1 MSVSLA
7 LNGSA
12 SAGVRVV
19 AGESLALRIA
29 AYDPNG
35 ISKIFVQCFQFSMAS
50 SSKTKLA
57 VGEVVVQAEQ
67 SYSQTSFDVTIPIPE
82 NAALGK
88 WGVQLIEFTNQR
100 GYKSSFYRGHGKF
113 DKVVFEVVP
122 PPSKEDELLRFDGVE
137 IAGHGR
143 CA

>member
-7 LNGSA
+7 INGSA
-12 SAGVRVV
+12 DVRVV
-19 AGESLALRIA
+19 AGENLVLRIT

-50 SSKTKLA
+50 SSKAKLA
-57 VGEVVVQAEQ
+57 MREVSIPLEQ
-67 SYSQTSFDVTIPIPE
+67 SYSQSIFDMPILIPQ

-113 DKVVFEVVP
+113 DHVVFEVVP

-137 IAGHGR
+137 IAGGSR

>member
-1 MSVSLA
+1 MSVSLG
-7 LNGSA
+7 LNGSTD
-12 SAGVRVV
+12 VRVI

-35 ISKIFVQCFQFSMAS
+35 ISRIFVQCFQFSMAS
-50 SSKTKLA
+50 SNKIKLA
-57 VGEVVVQAEQ
+57 VGEVSITAEQ
-67 SYSQTSFDVTIPIPE
+67 SYAQTSFDVTIPIPE

-100 GYKSSFYRGHGKF
+100 GYKTSFYRGHGKF

-137 IAGHGR
+137 IAGRGR

>member
-1 MSVSLA
+1 MSVSLGI
-7 LNGSA
+7 NGS
-12 SAGVRVV
+12 GEIRVV

-35 ISKIFVQCFQFSMAS
+35 ISKIFVQCFQFSMTS
-50 SSKTKLA
+50 SSKAKLA
-57 VGEVVVQAEQ
+57 VGEVSVAPEQ

-137 IAGHGR
+137 IAGRGR
-143 CA
+143 FA

>member
-1 MSVSLA
+1 M
-7 LNGSA
+7 
-12 SAGVRVV
+12 V
-19 AGESLALRIA
+19 AGEGLVLRIA

-35 ISKIFVQCFQFSMAS
+35 ISKIFVQCFQFSMAN
-50 SSKTKLA
+50 SSKAKLA
-57 VGEVVVQAEQ
+57 VGEVSISPER
-67 SYSQTSFDVTIPIPE
+67 SYSGSSFDITIPIPE

-137 IAGHGR
+137 IAGRGR
-143 CA
+143 RV

>member
-1 MSVSLA
+1 MSVSLGI
-7 LNGSA
+7 NGSA
-12 SAGVRVV
+12 DVRVV

-50 SSKTKLA
+50 SSKAKLA
-57 VGEVVVQAEQ
+57 VGEVSVAPEQ
-67 SYSQTSFDVTIPIPE
+67 SYSQTSFDVTVPIPE

-122 PPSKEDELLRFDGVE
+122 PASKEDELLRFDGVE
-137 IAGHGR
+137 IAGRGR

>member
-7 LNGSA
+7 MNGSTD
-12 SAGVRVV
+12 VRVM
-19 AGESLALRIA
+19 AGDNLVLRVA

-35 ISKIFVQCFQFSMAS
+35 LRKIFVQCFQFSMAS
-50 SSKTKLA
+50 SNKAKLA
-57 VGEVVVQAEQ
+57 VGEVSISAEHRFAR
-67 SYSQTSFDVTIPIPE
+67 SSFDVSISIPE

-88 WGVQLIEFTNQR
+88 WGIQLIEFTNQR

-113 DKVVFEVVP
+113 DNVVFEVVP

-137 IAGHGR
+137 IAAGDGR
-143 CA
+143 RA

>member
-1 MSVSLA
+1 MSVSLGI
-7 LNGSA
+7 NGSTD
-12 SAGVRVV
+12 VRVI

-35 ISKIFVQCFQFSMAS
+35 VSRIFVQCFQFSMAS
-50 SSKTKLA
+50 SNKIKLA
-57 VGEVVVQAEQ
+57 VGEVSIPSEH
-67 SYSQTSFDVTIPIPE
+67 SYSQTSFDVTIPIPQ

-100 GYKSSFYRGHGKF
+100 GYKTSFYRGHGKF
-113 DKVVFEVVP
+113 DKIVFEVVP

-137 IAGHGR
+137 IADRGR

>member
-1 MSVSLA
+1 MSVSLGI
-7 LNGSA
+7 NGSMD
-12 SAGVRVV
+12 VRVT
-19 AGESLALRIA
+19 AGESLSLRIA

-57 VGEVVVQAEQ
+57 VGELLIPLEQ
-67 SYSQTSFDVTIPIPE
+67 SYSETTFDLAIPIPE

-100 GYKSSFYRGHGKF
+100 GYKSSFYRGH
-113 DKVVFEVVP
+113 
-122 PPSKEDELLRFDGVE
+122 
-137 IAGHGR
+137 
-143 CA
+143 

>member
-1 MSVSLA
+1 MSVSLGI
-7 LNGSA
+7 NGSA
-12 SAGVRVV
+12 DVRVV

-50 SSKTKLA
+50 SSKAKLA
-57 VGEVVVQAEQ
+57 VGEVSVTPEQ
-67 SYSQTSFDVTIPIPE
+67 SYSQTRFDVTIPIPE

-88 WGVQLIEFTNQR
+88 WGVQLIEFTNHR

-122 PPSKEDELLRFDGVE
+122 PASKEDELLRFDGVE
-137 IAGHGR
+137 IAGRGR

>member
-1 MSVSLA
+1 MSVSLGI
-7 LNGSA
+7 NGSA
-12 SAGVRVV
+12 DVRIV

-35 ISKIFVQCFQFSMAS
+35 ISRIFVQCFQFSMAS
-50 SSKTKLA
+50 SSKVKLA
-57 VGEVVVQAEQ
+57 VGEVSVSPEQ
-67 SYSQTSFDVTIPIPE
+67 SYSQTSFDITIPIPE

-88 WGVQLIEFTNQR
+88 WGVQMIEFTNQR

-122 PPSKEDELLRFDGVE
+122 PASKEDELLRFDGVE
-137 IAGHGR
+137 ISGRGR

>member
-1 MSVSLA
+1 MSVSLGM
-7 LNGSA
+7 NGSA
-12 SAGVRVV
+12 DVRVI

-50 SSKTKLA
+50 SSKSKLA
-57 VGEVVVQAEQ
+57 IGEVSVVPEQ
-67 SYSQTSFDVTIPIPE
+67 SYSQTSFEVTIPIPE

-137 IAGHGR
+137 ITGRRR

>member
-1 MSVSLA
+1 
-7 LNGSA
+7 
-12 SAGVRVV
+12 
-19 AGESLALRIA
+19 
-29 AYDPNG
+29 
-35 ISKIFVQCFQFSMAS
+35 MAS
-50 SSKTKLA
+50 SCKAKLA
-57 VGEVVVQAEQ
+57 VGEVSVAPEQ
-67 SYSQTSFDVTIPIPE
+67 SYSQTSFDVTIPIPG

-122 PPSKEDELLRFDGVE
+122 PASKEDELLRFDGVE
-137 IAGHGR
+137 IAGRGR

>member
-1 MSVSLA
+1 MSVSLGI
-7 LNGSA
+7 NGSTD
-12 SAGVRVV
+12 VRVI
-19 AGESLALRIA
+19 AGESLMLRIA

-50 SSKTKLA
+50 STKVKLA
-57 VGEVVVQAEQ
+57 VGERSIPLDQ
-67 SYSQTSFDVTIPIPE
+67 SYSQTSFDMIILIPE

-88 WGVQLIEFTNQR
+88 WGVQLIEFTNLR

-113 DKVVFEVVP
+113 DKVVFDVVP

-137 IAGHGR
+137 IAGHSH

>member
-1 MSVSLA
+1 MSVSLGI
-7 LNGSA
+7 NGSA
-12 SAGVRVV
+12 DVRVV

-50 SSKTKLA
+50 SSKVKLA
-57 VGEVVVQAEQ
+57 VGEVSVLPEQ
-67 SYSQTSFDVTIPIPE
+67 SSSQTSFDVTIPIPE

-100 GYKSSFYRGHGKF
+100 GYKSSFYRGQEKF
-113 DKVVFEVVP
+113 DKVIFEVVP

-137 IAGHGR
+137 IAGRGR

>member
-1 MSVSLA
+1 MSVSLGI
-7 LNGSA
+7 NGSTD
-12 SAGVRVV
+12 VRVV

-50 SSKTKLA
+50 SSKVKMA
-57 VGEVVVQAEQ
+57 VGEVVVAPEH
-67 SYSQTSFDVTIPIPE
+67 SYTQTSFDVTIPIPE

-137 IAGHGR
+137 IAGRGR

>member
-1 MSVSLA
+1 MSVSLGM
-7 LNGSA
+7 NGSTD
-12 SAGVRVV
+12 VRVV
-19 AGESLALRIA
+19 AGDDLVLRVA

-35 ISKIFVQCFQFSMAS
+35 LRKIFVQCFQFSMAS
-50 SSKTKLA
+50 TNKAKLA
-57 VGEVVVQAEQ
+57 VGEVSIPAEQ
-67 SYSQTSFDVTIPIPE
+67 RFARSSFDVSISIPE

-88 WGVQLIEFTNQR
+88 WGIQLIEFTNQR

-113 DKVVFEVVP
+113 DNVVFEVVP

-137 IAGHGR
+137 IAAGGR

>member
-7 LNGSA
+7 MNGSTD
-12 SAGVRVV
+12 VRVV
-19 AGESLALRIA
+19 AGDNLVLRVA

-35 ISKIFVQCFQFSMAS
+35 LRKIFVQCFQFSMAS
-50 SSKTKLA
+50 SNKAKLA
-57 VGEVVVQAEQ
+57 VGEVSISAEHRFTR
-67 SYSQTSFDVTIPIPE
+67 SSFDVSISIPE

-88 WGVQLIEFTNQR
+88 WGIQLIEFTNQR

-113 DKVVFEVVP
+113 DNVVFEVVP

-137 IAGHGR
+137 IAAGGVR
-143 CA
+143 RA